1 MQSNCNTADVPR
13 KIRTAVPEL
22 LGANSLS
29 KISHIHHPC
38 SQQQHSEEAAAHL
51 VKVAQEPGG
60 VGREGS
66 RAAKRVPDGKRAT
79 N

>member
-1 MQSNCNTADVPR
+1 MQSHRNTADVPR
-13 KIRTAVPEL
+13 KICTAVLEL

-29 KISHIHHPC
+29 KISHIQHPR

-66 RAAKRVPDGKRAT
+66 RAAERVPDGKCAA